1 MTGLRTT
8 ARRKRAAEGDE
19 TSMKKRWLTA
29 VLVLCLLAALPV
41 GGALAV
47 DGQVGTPIE
56 KTLYTTVTA
65 EENGPLVL
73 LSAASQSSSGI
84 TVTVEQLDDK
94 TMNIYYEGTPTSA
107 GELTFTV
114 AYTDNGVEHSVNV
127 PVSIVELPD
136 LPRVDSYTPSAG
148 TVTMKQSDEPT
159 VFTVAASA
167 NGNLSYE
174 WVLNSESV
182 GEASSCT
189 VDPSGMET
197 GNHDL
202 YCVIRNQ
209 LGEYVSGDAEV
220 HWVITVEEK
229 EAESLEIKGAASSAQ
244 IYGTGTVRFTV
255 TASGSGLTYQ
265 WFLISGSSKSAL
277 KDGTYHSVTYGGSDT
292 ATLKISCDTAP
303 SSTTVKYVCVVTDET
318 GQTAE
323 TDAYVLS
330 ITEDASMSKI
340 TKIEVVTKPDKTEYT
355 TGESLDTTGMKISA
369 VSPKGTEVL
378 TEGFVCDPVRLQSEG
393 TQVIN
398 VSYGGKTTSF
408 TVEVRKAD
416 HEHRW
421 SAWEA
426 DEAVGI
432 VSRRCEIAGCTGREI
447 FTIEEFIDKYPTEA
461 KALGLIREPEPQE
474 EPAEEP
480 EEDDGKEEEQ
490 KDDAKKEKKSVSAV
504 LIIIPIVAALLLAA
518 AVFAYFKLYRN
529 NDDDGPGK
537 GTGKKKKATT
547 LNDMRF

>member
-1 MTGLRTT
+1 
-8 ARRKRAAEGDE
+8 
-19 TSMKKRWLTA
+19 MKKRWLIA

-47 DGQVGTPIE
+47 DGQVGTPIQ
-56 KTLYTTVTA
+56 KTLFTTVTA
-65 EENGPLVL
+65 EEEGPLVL

-84 TVTVEQLDDK
+84 TVTVEQPDEK

-114 AYTDNGVEHSVNV
+114 SYTDNGVEHSVNV
-127 PVSIVELPD
+127 PVTIVELPE
-136 LPRVDSYTPSAG
+136 LPRVESYTPSSG
-148 TVTMKQSDEPT
+148 TVTMKQTDGPT
-159 VFTVAASA
+159 VFTIIASG
-167 NGNLSYE
+167 NGTLSYE
-174 WVLNSESV
+174 WILNSESV
-182 GEASSCT
+182 SEGDSCT
-189 VDPSGMET
+189 VDPSGMEP

-220 HWVITVEEK
+220 HWVLTIEEK
-229 EAESLEIKGAASSAQ
+229 AAEPLEIKGAASSAQ
-244 IYGTGTVRFTV
+244 IFGTGTVKFTV
-255 TASGSGLTYQ
+255 TASGRGLTYQ
-265 WFLISGSSKSAL
+265 WYQLSGSSRNAL
-277 KDGTYHSVTYGGSDT
+277 QDGTYQSVTYGGSDT

-303 SSTTVKYVCVVTDET
+303 SSLTAKYVCVVTDET

-340 TKIEVVTKPDKTEYT
+340 TRIEVVTKPDKTEYT
-355 TGESLDTTGMKISA
+355 TGETLDTTGMTISA
-369 VSPKGTEVL
+369 TSPKGTEML
-378 TEGFVCDPVRLQSEG
+378 TEGFVCDPVRLQTEG

-432 VSRRCEIAGCTGREI
+432 VSRRCEIANCTGREI
-447 FTIEEFIDKYPTEA
+447 YTIEEFIDRFPAEA
-461 KALGLIREPEPQE
+461 EALGLTEKAETPE
-474 EPAEEP
+474 EPAEGTG
-480 EEDDGKEEEQ
+480 EEDGEDQGKKEE
-490 KDDAKKEKKSVSAV
+490 KKEKRSVSAG

-529 NDDDGPGK
+529 DDDDPGR
-537 GTGKKKKATT
+537 GSGKKKKATK